1 MTTPSLPI
9 ECKLDAAGIT
19 QDAAEKLSARLFA
32 AAVAVRELP
41 AGYRIQLRDTPGIL
55 ALAAEFV
62 EVDRRC
68 CSFLHH
74 RLDVD
79 AGNAAIWLEITGGE
93 GAKEAIAP
101 DVLRLL
107 PEGVRPC

>member
-9 ECKLDAAGIT
+9 ECKLDLAGVT
-19 QDAAEKLSARLFA
+19 PDAAEKLSARLFA
-32 AAVAVRELP
+32 AAVAVRQLP
-41 AGYRIQLRDTPGIL
+41 DGYRIQLRDTPEIL
-55 ALAAEFV
+55 VLIAEFV

-74 RLDVD
+74 RIDVEPN
-79 AGNAAIWLEITGGE
+79 NAAIWLELSGGE
-93 GAKEAIAP
+93 GAKEAIAS
-101 DVLRLL
+101 DIERLL